1 MIKKEI
7 CIVKFISIFM
17 LFLFLIMNT
26 LDVFAISNDENH
38 NQLKIVI
45 EGLENNKENIDL
57 TVHIYQIKKLVNLEE
72 MKFEPSEKFE
82 NITEIDKKWDENSEE
97 YVNSIKEY
105 IEKNKIDGQN
115 YNLKYINEMTFN
127 NFELGKY
134 LIIIDDFILNDKKY
148 ECNSFIVNI
157 PTEQS
162 NGYKNFILTAN
173 PKISEIIEKNENVN
187 PGNNEIN
194 NIIDKKILPDTGMP
208 VLSIIELSICGLIFI
223 IIGCILDKDIKFKKL
238 DVS

>member
-26 LDVFAISNDENH
+26 LDVFAISNNENH

-105 IEKNKIDGQN
+105 IEKNKIDGEN

-208 VLSIIELSICGLIFI
+208 VLSIIEISICGLIFI

>member
-26 LDVFAISNDENH
+26 LDVFAISNNENH